1 MCFPRQAAAD
11 GPSLLSAFAS
21 PAENSRVPGRH
32 LSFARTIH
40 FTSLGCKGL
49 LAFNLQLNQPELSL
63 AHAIRVFLPSQNLW
77 ELTQEVPSRH
87 SRLRWR
93 SLDLLCRLVNGQ
105 ILIQQGGRGTR
116 GRGWH
121 LESKN
126 VTRVARVIVSQC
138 CSDCGPRGH
147 IRVAHWRGC
156 LKARRLGAEGIEI
169 PAHLEPTRGMEWA
182 RAHP

>member
-1 MCFPRQAAAD
+1 MAVSALLVAGYVTLVKSFHLSGPLVDIHSIKWHLRLRFKCGKCQRFSSTWIFNVIFKIRTGKKSEGFRTTELSTFLFWNWPSPQALCFPGQAAAD

-77 ELTQEVPSRH
+77 ELTQEVPSR
-87 SRLRWR
+87 R
-93 SLDLLCRLVNGQ
+93 S
-105 ILIQQGGRGTR
+105 
-116 GRGWH
+116 
-121 LESKN
+121 
-126 VTRVARVIVSQC
+126 
-138 CSDCGPRGH
+138 
-147 IRVAHWRGC
+147 C
-156 LKARRLGAEGIEI
+156 LK
-169 PAHLEPTRGMEWA
+169 W
-182 RAHP
+182 